1 MTPGGEKHARRVL
14 TILMTAPDAAEGE
27 RIVGRLLEEGLIAC
41 GNIVPGVVSLYRW
54 EGEVRRDQEVLI
66 VMKSVTFRVDALLER
81 ATELHPYDVPE
92 LLVQPVVD
100 GSDRYLEWVEQE
112 CR

>member
-1 MTPGGEKHARRVL
+1 MGGERARGVL
-14 TILMTAPDAAEGE
+14 TILMTAPDAGEGE
-27 RIVGRLLEEGLIAC
+27 RIVGQLLEEGLIAC

-54 EGEVRRDQEVLI
+54 EGEVRRDHEVLI
-66 VMKSVTFRVDALLER
+66 VMKSVTSAVASLLER
-81 ATELHPYDVPE
+81 ASELHPYEVPE
-92 LLVQPVVD
+92 LLVQPVVG